1 MLGSYTIFAC
11 YVNIWNLYEAFCCE
25 FRLSHW
31 PNTCTSASQNM
42 RNDLAAAYACS
53 HTHTHTTRSFGQNSS
68 MQWQHYPHKMK
79 HHAWWWYAS
88 NILFMCLFNF
98 CSVLCDC
105 GLRCYVFFFFFFCRF
120 PFLRQ
125 FCLPLFVSVTS
136 EIFRFVSFHVFL
148 VCLTAFNSNCCF
160 SRFTAAFFR
169 SLPFPSVS
177 VSTLLSVFASA
188 SHVDDDDDVCR
199 LLLSSNFPPNAG
211 FHSFLRTL
219 HIV

>member
-1 MLGSYTIFAC
+1 MHDDDTRQTFYSCVSSISALFCVTVGSVVMF
-11 YVNIWNLYEAFCCE
+11 
-25 FRLSHW
+25 
-31 PNTCTSASQNM
+31 
-42 RNDLAAAYACS
+42 
-53 HTHTHTTRSFGQNSS
+53 
-68 MQWQHYPHKMK
+68 
-79 HHAWWWYAS
+79 
-88 NILFMCLFNF
+88 
-98 CSVLCDC
+98 
-105 GLRCYVFFFFFFCRF
+105 FFFFFFCRF